1 MLRLLRT
8 LIIYAIIYS
17 LGFLS
22 GMKYHGQE
30 DKAAALQED
39 ITNKVNY
46 VRQKSREVINK
57 VSE

>member
-1 MLRLLRT
+1 MLRLLKV
-8 LIIYAIIYS
+8 LVIYAIIYS

-30 DKAAALQED
+30 DQAAALQDD

-46 VRQKSREVINK
+46 VRQKSREMINK
-57 VSE
+57 VSD

>member
-1 MLRLLRT
+1 MLRLFR
-8 LIIYAIIYS
+8 IIVVYIIVYS

-22 GMKYHGQE
+22 GMKYHGSE

-39 ITNKVNY
+39 ITHKINY
-46 VRQKSREVINK
+46 AREKSREMINK